1 MCGRPGSPP
10 SLAGSQAL
18 LLLPL
23 LLLLVLLPPPPAA
36 AAPSAVAV
44 RAPARG
50 PPRTQYL
57 EAIRPVMR
65 GSDAAP
71 LEPHGQ
77 QGIQQEGIQ
86 QGIPEGIQEVPEMVS
101 APRKRAAIVLD
112 KLMFALQKALDDNP
126 PPAPGPHPP
135 AYPRSRPFA
144 GTMDLQR
151 RGNGDGRLYWR
162 CYFNAVSC
170 F

>member
-1 MCGRPGSPP
+1 MRTPAPLIPP
-10 SLAGSQAL
+10 SL
-18 LLLPL
+18 
-23 LLLLVLLPPPPAA
+23 PP
-36 AAPSAVAV
+36 
-44 RAPARG
+44 
-50 PPRTQYL
+50 Q
-57 EAIRPVMR
+57 
-65 GSDAAP
+65 
-71 LEPHGQ
+71 
-77 QGIQQEGIQ
+77 
-86 QGIPEGIQEVPEMVS
+86 VS